1 METIDKLSNKV
12 DIEWIFNLC
21 HKPDAKLDSM
31 IEEITLKYN
40 NVTADEAKNL
50 ILAVALSEASI
61 KAVKDLKKI
70 ESISLKVKEY
80 RLMYLWG
87 AWVCDSKIYAESD
100 EEAIFDADELMVY
113 AKAKDKL
120 RYALWCG
127 NRKVKEYNYNKV

>member
-1 METIDKLSNKV
+1 METIDKLANKV
-12 DIEWIFNLC
+12 DIEWIYNLC
-21 HKPDAKLDSM
+21 HKPEAKLDSM

-61 KAVKDLKKI
+61 KAVKDLKKD
-70 ESISLKVKEY
+70 SMSLKVKEY

-100 EEAIFDADELMVY
+100 DEAIFDADELMID

-120 RYALWCG
+120 RYALFCG
-127 NRKVKEYNYNKV
+127 NKKVKEYNQINK